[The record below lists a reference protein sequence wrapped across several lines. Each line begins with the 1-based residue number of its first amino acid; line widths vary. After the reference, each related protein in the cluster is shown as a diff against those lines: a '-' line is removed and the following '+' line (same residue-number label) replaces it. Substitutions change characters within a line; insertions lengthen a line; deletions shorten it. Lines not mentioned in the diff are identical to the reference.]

1 MGFLQD
7 IGNHIYLYLNN
18 QKYKYTYQESFAN
31 ILEDVRDV
39 CDFCT
44 WVLAQEMLIH
54 VAVQIRAQDEFPA
67 CMNYDTMHSTFK
79 TLKYLRNLV
88 KKEESLIETML
99 KDVAKLKSEFPFWE
113 DIRKQSKHW
122 KNIENFPE
130 RLQRVLKD
138 QARNIFDP

>member
-1 MGFLQD
+1 M
-7 IGNHIYLYLNN
+7 YLNN
-18 QKYKYTYQESFAN
+18 KKNKYKYQETFA
-31 ILEDVRDV
+31 IVLEDVRDV

-67 CMNYDTMHSTFK
+67 CMNYDAMERSFK

-99 KDVAKLKSEFPFWE
+99 KDVAALKSEFPFWY

-122 KNIENFPE
+122 KNIDNFPK

-138 QARNIFDP
+138 QPRNLFDP